1 MNFPATMRY
10 GLLQQEKP
18 ADPPAERGYTSAIW
32 RELDD
37 LYRGGYQIKARA
49 GHYIKRAVDESLE
62 RYQERLTLAAYIGY
76 FGQIVNVYM
85 ATLFEQSV
93 AVLPAGDADD
103 ASTPGELPDEEVY
116 TDFARDSDLKGTAF
130 DQVLRAVATT
140 SVVKGKGLVAVDFP
154 AAPGATVVSRADSDA
169 LGVSRPYIYEMQP
182 EELIDWEYDDVVR
195 RRVDIGGGRAIE
207 FEVGRF
213 SWAVRK
219 RCIQRRASPTVERTD
234 PVEEY
239 TIWSRGDAGEVGWAI
254 YRTRPISETT
264 AMVDD
269 EIVPLVASGVTR
281 FAEIP
286 IVEIRL
292 PETMWLGNIIGPLNK
307 EHWQR
312 RSALLAAQQ
321 RSLLVIPTVYL
332 GGELNGFQEALPAE
346 AAQDPGRGN
355 SPVEKFKKQGYLVL
369 GEKDK
374 LAFEGPSSDA
384 YQTIDE
390 QLDKLVDEIHR
401 VSGRM
406 AASISSTSTATGR
419 SGASKEADN
428 SDFITVCSALGAII
442 GEGAQRIYQVVS
454 EARREDVLWTV
465 HGLDGFEDGSD
476 REAVIDELLA
486 LEGIRIRSRTAAV
499 ELYTRGTLRLLPGLD
514 PETQAVVRKEIDDNT
529 TAEEAEPP
537 PKVEPIVPGQNGSA
551 DAEDESQ
558 SSEALAA

>member
-1 MNFPATMRY
+1 MNFPAAMRY
-10 GLLQQEKP
+10 GLLRQEKP
-18 ADPPAERGYTSAIW
+18 SDPPTERGYTPDIW

-49 GHYIKRAVDESLE
+49 AEYIKKAVDESLD

-85 ATLFEQSV
+85 ATLFEQSPT
-93 AVLPAGDADD
+93 VLPAGDADD
-103 ASTPGELPDEEVY
+103 ASTPGELPDEGVY
-116 TDFARDSDLKGTAF
+116 SDFARDADLKGTAF
-130 DQVLRAVATT
+130 EQVLRAVATT
-140 SVVKGKGLVAVDFP
+140 SVVKGKGLVAIDFP
-154 AAPGATVVSRADSDA
+154 AAPGIAVVSRADSDA

-195 RRVDIGGGRAIE
+195 RRVDIGGGKAVE

-234 PVEEY
+234 PVEEF

-254 YRTRPISETT
+254 YRTRPINEGVVLS
-264 AMVDD
+264 DD
-269 EIVPLVASGVTR
+269 EIVPMVANGVTR

-332 GGELNGFQEALPAE
+332 GSEINGFQEALPAE
-346 AAQDPGRGN
+346 AAQDPGRGAD
-355 SPVEKFKKQGYLVL
+355 PVARFKKQGYLVL

-374 LAFEGPSSDA
+374 LAFEGAPSDA
-384 YQTIDE
+384 YETIDK

-428 SDFITVCSALGAII
+428 SDFVTVCSALGAIVA
-442 GEGAQRIYQVVS
+442 EGAQRIYQVIS
-454 EARREDVLWTV
+454 EARREDVRWTV
-465 HGLDGFEDGSD
+465 HGLDDFEDGSD
-476 REAVIDELLA
+476 REAVIEEMLA

-514 PETQAVVRKEIDDNT
+514 PETQATVRKEIDDNT
-529 TAEEAEPP
+529 AAEEAEAP
-537 PKVEPIVPGQNGSA
+537 PKMPPVVPGGTA
-551 DAEDESQ
+551 DGEADDAGDEPAE
-558 SSEALAA
+558 LAA